1 MYSGLSQE
9 EARQRILEFGYN
21 EIPKPKSR
29 KLFNLIVEAVK
40 EPIFLLLLG
49 CATIYILIGETAE
62 GLALLFWVLFT
73 VVLTFYQHRKTERA
87 LESLRNLSAPRAM
100 VIRDG
105 KSNRIS
111 GREVVPGDIIQL
123 NSGDR
128 IPADGKVLES
138 LNLMVDEAILTGES
152 IAVHK
157 AQC

>member
-1 MYSGLSQE
+1 M
-9 EARQRILEFGYN
+9 
-21 EIPKPKSR
+21 
-29 KLFNLIVEAVK
+29 
-40 EPIFLLLLG
+40 
-49 CATIYILIGETAE
+49 
-62 GLALLFWVLFT
+62 
-73 VVLTFYQHRKTERA
+73 VLTFYQHRKTERA

-105 KSNRIS
+105 KSNRIP
-111 GREVVPGDIIQL
+111 GREVVPGGIIQL

-152 IAVHK
+152 IVGHK